1 MSHRLTR
8 ILTVGGMIAA
18 LALLPFAARAMHFAD
33 LRSCSNAAPGTVGS
47 TLSAV
52 ELAINSA
59 AFLGRNATSDQSNL
73 LSKLQFAY
81 SKATQQKWGDAMQKL
96 QDISDAATALAG
108 AAKPKLDDA
117 TGINNAVTVATAC
130 MTGL

>member
-1 MSHRLTR
+1 MNHGLTR
-8 ILTVGGMIAA
+8 ILTVGGMITALAA
-18 LALLPFAARAMHFAD
+18 LPFVARATHFAD
-33 LRSCSNAAPGTVGS
+33 LRPCSNGGIGTVGS
-47 TLSAV
+47 TLNAV

-96 QDISDAATALAG
+96 QDISDTATALAG